1 MPVNLVV
8 GAQWGDEGKAKIID
22 YLSKDVD
29 FVARFQG
36 GANAGHTVIF
46 DGKKF
51 ILHLIPSGILYPHT
65 TCLIGNGIVFDV
77 EKFFAE
83 IDNLESQEISTEG
96 RLFVSPD
103 AHLVLPYHK
112 IQDALEEEKYKIG
125 TTKRGIG
132 PAYTDKISRKGI
144 RVRDLLDAESFE
156 EKVKMNAETK
166 LKTFKAL
173 YRENFDEDL
182 TAFVGNYLKLAD
194 RLRPYVKN
202 ITYFLNEQIAQGKN
216 ILIEGA
222 QGALLDI
229 DFGTYPFVTSSNC
242 TAGGAATGLGI
253 PPSKLTKVTGVFK
266 AYLTRVG
273 SGPFPSEMEDEQ
285 AKTVRKAGG
294 EFGSTTGRPRRC
306 GWFDAVAGRF
316 SVMIN
321 GITDVAL
328 IKLDVLDQLDKIK
341 ICVAYEFEGKK
352 IKRFESDLKILEKCK
367 PIYEEF
373 DGWKS
378 STSKVRSF
386 DVLPAN
392 AQKFINRIS
401 KLLEAKISI
410 ISISP
415 DREATFDVN

>member
-8 GAQWGDEGKAKIID
+8 GAQWGDEGKAKVID

-65 TCLIGNGIVFDV
+65 TCLIGNGLVFDV

-83 IDNLESQEISTEG
+83 IDNLESQGISTEG

-103 AHLVLPYHK
+103 THLVLPYHK
-112 IQDALEEEKYKIG
+112 TQDALEEEKYKIG

-144 RVRDLLDAESFE
+144 RVRDLLDGESFVT
-156 EKVKMNAETK
+156 KVKMNAETK

-182 TAFVGNYLKLAD
+182 TAFIDDYLKLAD

-202 ITYFLNEQIAQGKN
+202 ITYFLNDQIAQDKN
-216 ILIEGA
+216 VFIEGA

-273 SGPFPSEMEDEQ
+273 SGPFPSEMEEEQ
-285 AKTVRKAGG
+285 AETVRKAGG

-378 STSKVRSF
+378 DTSEVRSF
-386 DVLPAN
+386 DALPKN

-401 KLLEAKISI
+401 ELLEAKISI

-415 DREATFDVN
+415 DRKATFDV

>member
-1 MPVNLVV
+1 MSVNLVV
-8 GAQWGDEGKAKIID
+8 GAQWGDEGKAKVID

-65 TCLIGNGIVFDV
+65 TCLIGNGLVFDV

-83 IDNLESQEISTEG
+83 IDNLESQGINTEG

-103 AHLVLPYHK
+103 THLVLPYHK
-112 IQDALEEEKYKIG
+112 TQDALEEEKYKIG

-144 RVRDLLDAESFE
+144 RVRDLLDGKNFVA
-156 EKVKMNAETK
+156 KVKMNAETK
-166 LKTFKAL
+166 TKTFKAL

-182 TAFVGNYLKLAD
+182 TAFIDDYLKLAD

-202 ITYFLNEQIAQGKN
+202 ITYFLNEQISQDKN
-216 ILIEGA
+216 VLIEGA

-273 SGPFPSEMEDEQ
+273 SGPFPSEMEEEQ
-285 AKTVRKAGG
+285 AETVRKAGG

-328 IKLDVLDQLDKIK
+328 IKLDVLDQIEKIK
-341 ICVAYEFEGKK
+341 VCVAYEFEGKR
-352 IKRFESDLKILEKCK
+352 IERFESDLKILEKCK

-378 STSKVRSF
+378 NTSEVRSF
-386 DVLPAN
+386 DALPKN

-401 KLLEAKISI
+401 ELLEAKISI

-415 DREATFDVN
+415 DRKATFDV

>member
-1 MPVNLVV
+1 MSVNLVV
-8 GAQWGDEGKAKIID
+8 GAQWGDEGKAKVID

-65 TCLIGNGIVFDV
+65 TCLIGNGLVFDV

-83 IDNLESQEISTEG
+83 IDNLESQGINTEG

-103 AHLVLPYHK
+103 THLVLPYHK
-112 IQDALEEEKYKIG
+112 TQDALEEEKYKIG

-144 RVRDLLDAESFE
+144 RVRDLLDGKNFVA
-156 EKVKMNAETK
+156 KVKMNAETK
-166 LKTFKAL
+166 TKTFKAL

-182 TAFVGNYLKLAD
+182 TAFIDDYLKLAD

-202 ITYFLNEQIAQGKN
+202 ITYFLNEQISQDKN
-216 ILIEGA
+216 VLIEGA

-273 SGPFPSEMEDEQ
+273 SGPFPSEMEEEQ
-285 AKTVRKAGG
+285 AETVRKAGG

-328 IKLDVLDQLDKIK
+328 IKLDVLDQLENIK
-341 ICVAYEFEGKK
+341 VCVAYEFEGKR
-352 IKRFESDLKILEKCK
+352 IERFESDLKILEKCK

-378 STSKVRSF
+378 NTSEVRSF
-386 DVLPAN
+386 DALPKN

-401 KLLEAKISI
+401 ELLEAKISI

-415 DREATFDVN
+415 DRKATFDV

>member
-8 GAQWGDEGKAKIID
+8 GAQWGDEGKAKVID

-65 TCLIGNGIVFDV
+65 TCLIGNGLVFDV

-83 IDNLESQEISTEG
+83 IDNLESQGIDTEG

-103 AHLVLPYHK
+103 THLVLPYHK
-112 IQDALEEEKYKIG
+112 TQDALEEEKYKIG

-144 RVRDLLDAESFE
+144 RVRDLLDGESFV

-182 TAFVGNYLKLAD
+182 TAFIDDYLKLAD

-202 ITYFLNEQIAQGKN
+202 ITYFLNDQIAQDKN
-216 ILIEGA
+216 VLIEGA

-273 SGPFPSEMEDEQ
+273 SGPFPSEMEEEQ
-285 AKTVRKAGG
+285 AETVRKAGG

-328 IKLDVLDQLDKIK
+328 IKLDVLDQLDRIK

-373 DGWKS
+373 DGWNS
-378 STSKVRSF
+378 DTSEVRSF
-386 DVLPAN
+386 DALPEN

-401 KLLEAKISI
+401 ELLEAKISI

-415 DREATFDVN
+415 DRKATFDV

>member
-8 GAQWGDEGKAKIID
+8 GAQWGDEGKAKVID

-65 TCLIGNGIVFDV
+65 TCLIGNGLVFDV

-83 IDNLESQEISTEG
+83 IDNLESQGISTEG

-103 AHLVLPYHK
+103 THLVLPYHK
-112 IQDALEEEKYKIG
+112 TQDALEEEKYKIG

-144 RVRDLLDAESFE
+144 RVRDLLDGESFVT
-156 EKVKMNAETK
+156 KVKMNAETK

-182 TAFVGNYLKLAD
+182 TAFIDDYLKLAD

-202 ITYFLNEQIAQGKN
+202 ITYFLNDQIAQDKN
-216 ILIEGA
+216 VLIEGA

-273 SGPFPSEMEDEQ
+273 SGPFPSEMEEEQ
-285 AKTVRKAGG
+285 AETVRKAGG

-378 STSKVRSF
+378 DTSEVRSF
-386 DVLPAN
+386 DALPKN

-401 KLLEAKISI
+401 ELLEAKISI

-415 DREATFDVN
+415 DRKATFDV